1 MKVPSAAAK
10 KKLSAII
17 EAEAAG
23 STQGE
28 SKSGGEEDEGEY
40 IWEVVIG
47 ASVYEIWIH
56 ISGNS
61 RAGDSS
67 TPPKKRGRARTQK

>member
-47 ASVYEIWIH
+47 ASVY
-56 ISGNS
+56 
-61 RAGDSS
+61 
-67 TPPKKRGRARTQK
+67 